1 MGATITIGSIEKMK
15 NAITT
20 SLLIV
25 SFVLTASSITSA
37 KGLLGRSYSGLSYA
51 RIDYGDDAQ
60 AYLDDGHATSV
71 VYNINKDD
79 DTDIQIGVSYL
90 WTSGNRLGQ
99 NVDISS
105 LAFSLDMVQVFADSN
120 NIKPYFNIGLR
131 AIDTDVD
138 GPGLADEDADVGLGI
153 GLGIEFQLHPQLF
166 ATVAVGHD
174 NVGDDTSL
182 FSATGGWWLTDH
194 IVGLLG
200 IARDTESDIMY
211 YQGGLVFP
219 F

>member
-1 MGATITIGSIEKMK
+1 MK

-37 KGLLGRSYSGLSYA
+37 KGLLGRSYTGLSYA
-51 RIDYGDDAQ
+51 HIDYGDDAQ

-71 VYNINKDD
+71 VYNVNKDD

-120 NIKPYFNIGLR
+120 NIK
-131 AIDTDVD
+131 TD
-138 GPGLADEDADVGLGI
+138 LEN
-153 GLGIEFQLHPQLF
+153 
-166 ATVAVGHD
+166 T
-174 NVGDDTSL
+174 
-182 FSATGGWWLTDH
+182 
-194 IVGLLG
+194 
-200 IARDTESDIMY
+200 R
-211 YQGGLVFP
+211 
-219 F
+219 

>member
-1 MGATITIGSIEKMK
+1 MK
-15 NAITT
+15 KARMTLLLII
-20 SLLIV
+20 SLL
-25 SFVLTASSITSA
+25 STASSITSA
-37 KGLLGRSYSGLSYA
+37 KGLLGRSYTGLSYA
-51 RIDYGDDAQ
+51 RIDFGDDAQ
-60 AYLDDGHATSV
+60 AYLDNGQVTSV
-71 VYNINKDD
+71 VYNMNTDH

-120 NIKPYFNIGLR
+120 GIKPYFNIGLR

-138 GPGLADEDADVGLGI
+138 GPGLADEDVDVGLGI
-153 GLGIEFQLHPQLF
+153 GLGVEFQLHPQLF
-166 ATVAVGHD
+166 ATVAVDHT
-174 NVGDDTSL
+174 NVGDDASF

-194 IVGLLG
+194 IVGLVG

-211 YQGGLVFP
+211 YQGGLAFP